1 MSNIKG
7 RMLFVCGQIIVEAI
21 ADDVLSLLLVLGVVL
36 LSVLVHSYILIT
48 TSSELWNSCLDLI
61 MVFRT
66 IDQDIDSCLMAF
78 VWVVRGS
85 EASGRFYSLG
95 RGILRLL

>member
-7 RMLFVCGQIIVEAI
+7 RLLFVCGQIIVEAI

-48 TSSELWNSCLDLI
+48 TSSELWNSCLDPLI
-61 MVFRT
+61 KISTR
-66 IDQDIDSCLMAF
+66 A
-78 VWVVRGS
+78 
-85 EASGRFYSLG
+85 
-95 RGILRLL
+95 